1 MIKKK
6 KIYGKYKDNVVH
18 MRVSKKKQLIHI
30 CFMIRKLSLWRKVRD
45 LLKGIYLLQME
56 IIFLYNVNIYT

>member
-1 MIKKK
+1 
-6 KIYGKYKDNVVH
+6 
-18 MRVSKKKQLIHI
+18 MRASKKKQLIHI

-45 LLKGIYLLQME
+45 LLKGIYLLQIE